1 MIEDEEDPSN
11 DVDLTG
17 NRLAISPDYVVNW
30 GATFLPTPSIDINFD
45 VKHVGD
51 TATDRE
57 NTFTLPAYSLFDVAA
72 TWRGGPLRV
81 TLSARNL
88 FNEE

>member
-1 MIEDEEDPSN
+1 M
-11 DVDLTG
+11 
-17 NRLAISPDYVVNW
+17 
-30 GATFLPTPSIDINFD
+30 
-45 VKHVGD
+45 GD

-72 TWRGGPLRV
+72 TWRGGPLRI

-88 FNEE
+88 FNEEYYWSGGSETVDPGSPRQVLITTSVLFK